1 MQEAIKVTIDGR
13 AVQVPEGSTVL
24 RAARAAGVDIPT
36 LCFMEGI
43 NEIGA
48 CRVCLVEIEG
58 RRGLQAACV
67 LPATEGMAI
76 RTNTPAVRK
85 ARKMNVELLLSN
97 HPTTCLTCARNTN
110 CELQKLA
117 HDLGVSTVPWVGEKS
132 DWPLDLSNPSLF
144 RDPNKC
150 ILCRRCMA
158 VCHAVQGVGVLST
171 VARGFASVVSPD
183 ANRPLGQSAC
193 VFCGQ
198 CSAVCPTGAIMEVD
212 AIGHVFSAIGTDK
225 HVVVQVAPAVRVAIG
240 EEFGLPRGAI
250 TTGQMVTGLRMLGFS
265 AVFDTDFAADLT
277 ILEEAHELT
286 QRIKQGG
293 VLPMITSCS
302 PGWVK
307 FAEHYFPELLPHLS
321 SCKSP
326 QQMMAALIKSY
337 YAEQVVK
344 LPAEQIFS
352 VSVMPCTAKKYEA
365 ARSEMGHDGRQD
377 LDAVLT
383 TRELA
388 RMFRMAGIDLP
399 KLSPSDFDAPLGLS
413 TGAGII
419 FGASGGVMEAA
430 LRTAYEWISGELL
443 EQIDFVHVRGL
454 HGAREAQV
462 DIPRLGTIRVAVV
475 SGLANARDL
484 LARITEGE
492 HYHFIEVMG
501 CSGGCLGGGGQ
512 PRVRREE
519 AIDAKQARQSSIYAI
534 DKEHALRKSHDNPAV
549 KRLYEVYLGEVGG
562 ERAHHLLHTSYT
574 ARGRF
579 PWRKRNR

>member
-1 MQEAIKVTIDGR
+1 MQEMINVTIDGR
-13 AVQVPEGSTVL
+13 LVEVPAGSTVL
-24 RAARAAGVDIPT
+24 QAARAAGVDIPT

-48 CRVCLVEIEG
+48 CRVCLVELEG
-58 RRGLQAACV
+58 WRGLQAACV
-67 LPATEGMAI
+67 LPATQGMTI

-97 HPTTCLTCARNTN
+97 HPSTCLTCARNTN
-110 CELQKLA
+110 CELQKLS
-117 HDLGVSTVPWVGEKS
+117 HDLGISMVPWVGEKS
-132 DWPLDLSNPSLF
+132 DHPLDISNPALL

-171 VARGFASVVSPD
+171 VARGFETVVGPD
-183 ANRPLGQSAC
+183 ANRQLGQSAC

-198 CSAVCPTGAIMEVD
+198 CSAVCPTGAITEVD
-212 AIGHVFSAIGTDK
+212 AVEPVFSAIGAGK
-225 HVVVQVAPAVRVAIG
+225 HAVVQVAPAVRVAIG

-250 TTGQMVTGLRMLGFS
+250 STGQMVTGLRMLGFT

-277 ILEEAHELT
+277 ILEEAHELM
-286 QRIKQGG
+286 QRITQGG
-293 VLPMITSCS
+293 VLPLITSCS

-307 FAEHYFPELLPHLS
+307 FAEHYYPEFIPHLS

-337 YAEQVVK
+337 YAEKVVK
-344 LPAEQIFS
+344 LPAGQIFS

-365 ARSEMGHDGRQD
+365 ARSEMKHHGHQD

-399 KLSPSDFDAPLGLS
+399 KLPPSDFDAPLGLS
-413 TGAGII
+413 TGAGVI

-430 LRTAYEWISGELL
+430 LRTAYEWISGETLPQL
-443 EQIDFVHVRGL
+443 DFGSVRGL
-454 HGAREAQV
+454 LGVREAEV

-484 LARITEGE
+484 LARIKSGE
-492 HYHFIEVMG
+492 SYHFIEVMG
-501 CSGGCLGGGGQ
+501 CPGGCLGGGGQ
-512 PRVRREE
+512 PRTRRDE
-519 AIDAKQARQSSIYAI
+519 ATHAKEARQSSIYAI
-534 DKEHALRKSHDNPAV
+534 DKGQKLRKSHENPAV
-549 KRLYEVYLGEVGG
+549 KKIYELYLGEVGG
-562 ERAHHLLHTSYT
+562 EKAHHLLHTSYT

-579 PWRKRNR
+579 PWRKQ

>member
-1 MQEAIKVTIDGR
+1 MQELIKVTIDGR
-13 AVQVPEGSTVL
+13 EVEIPEGSPVL
-24 RAARAAGVDIPT
+24 QAARAAGVDIPT

-48 CRVCLVEIEG
+48 CRVCLVELEG
-58 RRGLQAACV
+58 GRGLQAACV
-67 LPATEGMAI
+67 LPATPGMTV

-97 HPTTCLTCARNTN
+97 HPSTCLTCARNTN

-117 HDLGVSTVPWVGEKS
+117 HDLGVTMIPWVGEKS
-132 DWPLDLSNPSLF
+132 DWPLDLSNPALF

-171 VARGFASVVSPD
+171 VARGFETVVSPD
-183 ANRPLGQSAC
+183 ANRPLGQAAC

-198 CSAVCPTGAIMEVD
+198 CSAVCPTGAITEVD
-212 AIGHVFSAIGTDK
+212 AIEPVFSAIGAGK

-250 TTGQMVTGLRMLGFS
+250 TAGQMVTGLRMLGFS
-265 AVFDTDFAADLT
+265 AVFDTALAADLT
-277 ILEEAHELT
+277 ILEEAHELM
-286 QRIKQGG
+286 QRITQGK
-293 VLPMITSCS
+293 VLPLITSCS

-307 FAEHYFPELLPHLS
+307 FAEHYFPEFIPHLS

-326 QQMMAALIKSY
+326 QQMMAALIKTY
-337 YAEQVVK
+337 YAERVVK
-344 LPAEQIFS
+344 LAAGQIFS

-365 ARSEMGHDGRQD
+365 ARSEMGYDGNQD

-399 KLSPSDFDAPLGLS
+399 KLPPSDFDAPLGLS
-413 TGAGII
+413 TGAGVI

-430 LRTAYEWISGELL
+430 LRTAYEWIAKEPL
-443 EQIDFVHVRGL
+443 EQLDFVHVRGMA
-454 HGAREAQV
+454 GVREATV
-462 DIPRLGTIRVAVV
+462 DIPRLGTIKVAVV

-484 LARITEGE
+484 LARIKAGE
-492 HYHFIEVMG
+492 SYHFIEIMG
-501 CSGGCLGGGGQ
+501 CPSGCLGGGGQ
-512 PRVRREE
+512 PRTRREE
-519 AIDAKQARQSSIYAI
+519 AGEAKQARQSSIYAI
-534 DKEHALRKSHDNPAV
+534 DKGQKLRKSHDNPAL
-549 KRLYEVYLGEVGG
+549 KKLYEVYLGEIGG
-562 ERAHHLLHTSYT
+562 EKAHHLLHTSYT

-579 PWRKRNR
+579 PWKKH

>member
-1 MQEAIKVTIDGR
+1 MQEMIKVLIDGR
-13 AVQVPEGSTVL
+13 AVEVLEGSTVL
-24 RAARAAGVDIPT
+24 QAAHAAGIDIPT
-36 LCFMEGI
+36 LCYMEGL

-48 CRVCLVEIEG
+48 CRVCLVELEG
-58 RRGLQAACV
+58 GRGLQAACV
-67 LPATEGMAI
+67 LPATAGMVV

-97 HPTTCLTCARNTN
+97 HPTACLTCARNTN
-110 CELQKLA
+110 CELQKLS
-117 HDLGVSTVPWVGEKS
+117 HDLGVTAVPWVGEKS
-132 DWPLDLSNPSLF
+132 DWPLDLSNPALF

-171 VARGFASVVSPD
+171 VARGFATVVSPD

-198 CSAVCPTGAIMEVD
+198 CSVACPTGAITEVD
-212 AIGHVFSAIGTDK
+212 AIEPVFGALGAEK
-225 HVVVQVAPAVRVAIG
+225 HTVVQVAPAVRVAIG

-250 TTGQMVTGLRMLGFS
+250 TTGQLVTGLRMLGFA

-277 ILEEAHELT
+277 ILEEADELIHRVT
-286 QRIKQGG
+286 HGG
-293 VLPMITSCS
+293 VLPLVTSCS

-307 FAEHYFPELLPHLS
+307 FAEHYFPEFLPHLS
-321 SCKSP
+321 TCKSP

-344 LPAEQIFS
+344 LPAEKIFS

-365 ARSEMGHDGRQD
+365 ARSEMGHDGQRD

-388 RMFRMAGIDLP
+388 RMFRAAGIDLAGLP
-399 KLSPSDFDAPLGLS
+399 ASEFDAPLGLS
-413 TGAGII
+413 TGAGVI

-430 LRTAYEWISGELL
+430 LRTAYEWIAKEPLAQL
-443 EQIDFVHVRGL
+443 DFVQVRGIE
-454 HGAREAQV
+454 GVREATV
-462 DIPRLGTIRVAVV
+462 DIPRLGTLRVAVV
-475 SGLANARDL
+475 SGLANAREL
-484 LARITEGE
+484 LSRIKAGE
-492 HYHFIEVMG
+492 SYHFIEIMG
-501 CSGGCLGGGGQ
+501 CPSGCLGGGGQ
-512 PRVRREE
+512 PRTRREE
-519 AIDAKQARQSSIYAI
+519 ATAAKQARHSSIYAI
-534 DKEHALRKSHDNPAV
+534 DREQKLRKSHENPAV
-549 KRLYEVYLGEVGG
+549 NRLYEVYLGTVGG
-562 ERAHHLLHTSYT
+562 EKAHHLLHTSYT

-579 PWRKRNR
+579 PWRKQ